1 MDFYHKKYLKY
12 KNKYINLKN
21 IQKLKTLK
29 GGKRDIFDFDE
40 IFLNADNKY
49 ISKYLLDNKIS
60 SKCLDYIKSDLQILY
75 KIYYEHLTNT
85 SCEHILIPIY
95 TNNKHSYQYR
105 VNYVE
110 QAKYYNIDEAE
121 LLGDIIVI
129 DLKIDNALKII
140 SDKLLELQ
148 VLGVFTYTHIDKL
161 ILFINNLKTPNDKLL
176 FIEIV
181 DKLINLIT
189 IDKINLDNYI
199 IENSKFTDNTF
210 NIDKYMTII
219 KKIINNG
226 SYEIDDNYRLVF
238 RPSLNKSE
246 FMNDLDLL
254 ELVIIF
260 DKEISSRTDIEILIE
275 IYKKLRTIIISN
287 STIEKIKYFLYLLQK
302 VKFNIIDK
310 NNNVINFELISSE
323 KIKDVYHTYFEVK
336 NNFMKLYELVKK
348 LKDNVTQILK
358 DITEQNKILNKYHYL
373 FILKN
378 KYVNFL
384 DMNDIVNINEQQI
397 LTNVNNNKN
406 TYIEKIIGEFLK
418 DETKNDKII
427 QITLQ
432 YITELKPGDKEYND
446 YNKYNIELHAN
457 IIILSKFKYKNKT
470 CILGRRIE
478 PHRHSNTYCRNSIRK
493 EIRDIFERL
502 PNFFYVDYYMKNHMG
517 LQCNECIDIKK
528 DYIRQYFDVINENI
542 SCKVSQL
549 YKIDGFCA
557 TWCAYI
563 TSILLLNKQISIDDL
578 SKYFTNFDVQD
589 DKSFTDEYIEE
600 YEKIKKDDKTAIDL
614 FITNFTKFF
623 KPEIFKYTSSGF
635 RYNYIKNLKLY
646 TFIIYYCKFICNK
659 YNIIRFT
666 FPEQDYNY
674 LKEIYEFYKTKNYEK
689 DVKEIIKK
697 SYIIQIIPNDKILDI
712 YKVHLCEDKLF
723 NHNEM
728 CLEQEICKDVPI
740 ELKDICDN
748 EDKICLKFPD
758 KIKLNEIEREN
769 ILKFNEFEKKLTNMH

>member
-12 KNKYINLKN
+12 KNKYVNLKN
-21 IQKLKTLK
+21 IQNLKTLK
-29 GGKRDIFDFDE
+29 GGERDIFDFDE

-60 SKCLDYIKSDLQILY
+60 SECLDYIKSDLQILY

-85 SCEHILIPIY
+85 SCEEILIPLYI
-95 TNNKHSYQYR
+95 NNIDSSEYR

-110 QAKYYNIDEAE
+110 QAKYYNVDEAD
-121 LLGDIIVI
+121 LLGDINVI

-148 VLGVFTYTHIDKL
+148 LLKVFTYTHIDKL
-161 ILFINNLKTPNDKLL
+161 ILFINNLKTSNDKLL
-176 FIEIV
+176 FIKIV

-199 IENSKFTDNTF
+199 KNSDSKFSDNIF

-219 KKIINNG
+219 KKNIKNG
-226 SYEIDDNYRLVF
+226 FYEIDDNYRLIF
-238 RPSLNKSE
+238 HSTLNKYE

-254 ELVIIF
+254 ELGIIF

-275 IYKKLRTIIISN
+275 IYKKLRNITIST
-287 STIEKIKYFLYLLQK
+287 STIEKIKYFLNLLQK

-310 NNNVINFELISSE
+310 NDNIINFELVLNE
-323 KIKDVYHTYFEVK
+323 KIKDIYHNYFEVK
-336 NNFMKLYELVKK
+336 NDFMKLYELVKK
-348 LKDNVTQILK
+348 FKDNVTQILK
-358 DITEQNKILNKYHYL
+358 DITEHKQILNKYNFL
-373 FILKN
+373 FCLKN
-378 KYVNFL
+378 IYVNFL

-397 LTNVNNNKN
+397 LTNVNNNKD
-406 TYIEKIIGEFLK
+406 TYIQKIINEFLK

-432 YITELKPGDKEYND
+432 YIKELKPGDEEYSD
-446 YNKYNIELHAN
+446 DNKYNIELHAN

-470 CILGRRIE
+470 CIMGRRIE
-478 PHRHSNTYCRNSIRK
+478 PHRNSDTYCRNSIRK

-517 LQCNECIDIKK
+517 LQYNECMDIKK

-542 SCKVSQL
+542 SCPVSQL

-563 TSILLLNKQISIDDL
+563 TSILLLNKQISIVYL

-623 KPEIFKYTSSGF
+623 ETPIFRYTDSGF

-674 LKEIYEFYKTKNYEK
+674 LKEIYGFYKTKDYEK
-689 DVKEIIKK
+689 YVKEIIKK
-697 SYIIQIIPNDKILDI
+697 SYSIQIIPDDKILDK
-712 YKVHLCEDKLF
+712 YKLHLCEDKLF

-740 ELKDICDN
+740 ELKDICEDK
-748 EDKICLKFPD
+748 DKICLQFPD
-758 KIKLNEIEREN
+758 EIKLNQKEREN
-769 ILKFNEFEKKLTNMH
+769 NHKFNKLKKILNI